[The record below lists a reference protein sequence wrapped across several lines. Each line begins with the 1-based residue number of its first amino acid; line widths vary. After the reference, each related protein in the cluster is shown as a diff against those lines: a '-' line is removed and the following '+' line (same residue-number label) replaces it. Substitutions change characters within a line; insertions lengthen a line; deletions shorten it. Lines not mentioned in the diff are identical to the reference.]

1 MISIRNEIA
10 VFSVLHSKVTEMLRS
25 IKEGIAK
32 QDEDIATRPSSSDS
46 SPPTTMATL
55 EAFEF
60 YRDEL
65 EEILTC
71 LLNKLDDYSISGF
84 LSDWVDQREI
94 VVDNPPQSIQHH
106 LSESNDHPVS
116 VFWGKVAAEGI
127 LHPSIRYR
135 PDLNL
140 GRLVT
145 EDTLAVPITFLI

>member
-71 LLNKLDDYSISGF
+71 LLDKLDDYSISGF
-84 LSDWVDQREI
+84 LSDWVDQRDI
-94 VVDNPPQSIQHH
+94 VDTPPRSIQHH
-106 LSESNDHPVS
+106 QSESNDDPVS
-116 VFWGKVAAEGI
+116 VLWGKVAAEGI
-127 LHPSIRYR
+127 LHPSVRYR
-135 PDLNL
+135 PDLTL
-140 GRLVT
+140 GSLVT
-145 EDTLAVPITFLI
+145 EDTLAV